1 MPPQLLRLPPSAY
14 IPTQNRPLSPC
25 SKRAAKHLIRNYAE
39 QSKTRWG
46 TFIEVWDAF
55 MGEVQ
60 QIGTDPA
67 A

>member
-1 MPPQLLRLPPSAY
+1 MPAQLLRLPPSAY
-14 IPTQNRPLSPC
+14 VPTHARLLSPC
-25 SKRAAKHLIRNYAE
+25 SKCAVEHLVCNYAE
-39 QSKTRWG
+39 WSEAWWG

-60 QIGTDPA
+60 QLSANPA

>member
-1 MPPQLLRLPPSAY
+1 MPAQLLRLPPSAY
-14 IPTQNRPLSPC
+14 VPTRDRPLSPR
-25 SKRAAKHLIRNYAE
+25 SKHVAKHLIRNYAE
-39 QSKTRWG
+39 WSEAWWG

-60 QIGTDPA
+60 RISANLA

>member
-1 MPPQLLRLPPSAY
+1 MPAQLLHLPPSAY
-14 IPTQNRPLSPC
+14 VPARNHPLSPR
-25 SKRAAKHLIRNYAE
+25 SKRVAKHLVRNYAE
-39 QSKTRWG
+39 RSEAWWG

-60 QIGTDPA
+60 RISTDPA

>member
-1 MPPQLLRLPPSAY
+1 MLAQLLRLPPSAY
-14 IPTQNRPLSPC
+14 VPAHHRPLSPR
-25 SKRAAKHLIRNYAE
+25 SKHAAELLIRNYAE
-39 QSKTRWG
+39 RSKAWWG

-60 QIGTDPA
+60 RIGANPA

>member
-1 MPPQLLRLPPSAY
+1 MPAQLLCLPPSAY
-14 IPTQNRPLSPC
+14 VPTRDHPLSPH
-25 SKRAAKHLIRNYAE
+25 SKHATEHLVRNCVEWREAW
-39 QSKTRWG
+39 WG

-60 QIGTDPA
+60 RIGADPA

>member
-1 MPPQLLRLPPSAY
+1 MPTQLLRLPPSAY
-14 IPTQNRPLSPC
+14 VSTHECPLSPR
-25 SKRAAKHLIRNYAE
+25 SKRAAEHLVCNYAGRSE
-39 QSKTRWG
+39 AWWG

-60 QIGTDPA
+60 RIGADPA